1 MNKNKGEF
9 ENNNARKEFNKSVS
23 YYLSNN
29 SQPNYNV
36 DNISFDKINNE
47 KNIDEM
53 KNNEENKKNLKEI
66 NSEKIISLGINIGA
80 LKTVYSI
87 FSEINGKYV
96 SNVLLMNNS
105 SKISNFF
112 KTKFRYFL

>member
-9 ENNNARKEFNKSVS
+9 ENNNARKEFNKSVN

-66 NSEKIISLGINIGA
+66 NSEKIISLGINIGC
-80 LKTVYSI
+80 
-87 FSEINGKYV
+87 
-96 SNVLLMNNS
+96 
-105 SKISNFF
+105 F
-112 KTKFRYFL
+112 KCSFNE

>member
-1 MNKNKGEF
+1 
-9 ENNNARKEFNKSVS
+9 
-23 YYLSNN
+23 
-29 SQPNYNV
+29 
-36 DNISFDKINNE
+36 
-47 KNIDEM
+47 M
-53 KNNEENKKNLKEI
+53 KNNEENKKNLEEI

-105 SKISNFF
+105 SRIIPSIICY
-112 KTKFRYFL
+112 TKSHRLFGDNSLSSLKQSLDTSYNNLSKLID

>member
-1 MNKNKGEF
+1 MNKNKREV
-9 ENNNARKEFNKSVS
+9 ENNNARKEFNKSVY
-23 YYLSNN
+23 YYLPNN
-29 SQPNYNV
+29 SHHNYNI
-36 DNISFDKINNE
+36 DNISFDKINNG

-53 KNNEENKKNLKEI
+53 KNNEENKKNLEEI

-96 SNVLLMNNS
+96 SNVVLY
-105 SKISNFF
+105 K
-112 KTKFRYFL
+112 R